1 MIELGGLLLEV
12 DEGEEREMEIGAGS
26 GNEDDRFGLD
36 LEGLWANPQEE
47 LLDSEVLIAEGL
59 EVRDGVEDP
68 DSRPRPNRCSG
79 LKAGPD
85 RELDDEERG
94 DERGDVK
101 PLA

>member
-1 MIELGGLLLEV
+1 
-12 DEGEEREMEIGAGS
+12 MEIGAGG
-26 GNEDDRFGLD
+26 GNEDDRLGLD
-36 LEGLWANPQEE
+36 FEEFWANPQEE

-68 DSRPRPNRCSG
+68 GSRPRLNRCSG
-79 LKAGPD
+79 LKAEPD
-85 RELDDEERG
+85 RELDDDERG